1 MQFARRHLNATV
13 LPDGQVLVTGGV
25 SGAGFNNYATGVHEA
40 ELWNPETG
48 AWTTL
53 AANGV
58 NRAYHAVS
66 LLLPS
71 GAVLHG
77 ASGDAAAPRET
88 SHEIFLPPYLFRG
101 SRPTITSGPA
111 AVGYGQRFEIQTSY
125 AAQITG
131 VSLIRLGSVTHAF
144 DVNTRFVPLAFSA
157 TTGELDVTAPSNPN
171 LAPPGHYLLFL
182 VNRNGVPSEGKIIQL
197 Q

>member
-1 MQFARRHLNATV
+1 
-13 LPDGQVLVTGGV
+13 VLVTGGV
-25 SGAGFNNYATGVHEA
+25 SGAGFNSYATGVHEA

-53 AANGV
+53 AANAV

-66 LLLPS
+66 LLPN

-77 ASGDAAAPRET
+77 ASGDASAPRET
-88 SHEIFLPPYLFRG
+88 SHEIFLPPYMFRG
-101 SRPTITSGPA
+101 NRPTITSGPA
-111 AVGYGQRFEIQTSY
+111 TVGYGQTFEVQTSY

-131 VSLIRLGSVTHAF
+131 ASLIRLGSVTHTF
-144 DVNTRFVPLAFSA
+144 DQSTRFIPLALTA
-157 TTGELDVTAPSNPN
+157 APGEVSLTAPSSPN
-171 LAPPGHYLLFL
+171 IAPPGHYLLFL
-182 VNRNGVPSEGKIIQL
+182 VNRNGVPSEGRIIQL